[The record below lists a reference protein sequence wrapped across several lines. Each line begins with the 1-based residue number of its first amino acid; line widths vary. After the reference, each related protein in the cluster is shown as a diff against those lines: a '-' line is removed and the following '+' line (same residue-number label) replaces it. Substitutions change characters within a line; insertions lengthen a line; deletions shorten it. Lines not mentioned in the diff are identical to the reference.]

1 MLITRYE
8 FLSIIALPLGVGFML
23 QGGVGTATPV
33 APDPVSARVLD
44 VSFADD
50 VAPILDASCIKCHGG
65 LPDGESILE
74 AGLDLRTYESVM
86 KGSEFG
92 SVVEASNVD
101 DSLIFLMIEEGDMPE
116 EADPLSPD
124 DIETIKTWIAEG
136 AKNN

>member
-1 MLITRYE
+1 MLTRRYE
-8 FLSIIALPLGVGFML
+8 LLSIIALPLGVAFTL
-23 QGGVGTATPV
+23 QGGLETAAPI
-33 APDPVSARVLD
+33 APDPGSARVVD
-44 VSFADD
+44 VSFADE
-50 VAPILDASCIKCHGG
+50 VAPILDAHCIECHGG

-74 AGLDLRTYESVM
+74 AGLDLRTYEAVM

-92 SVVEASNVD
+92 SVVEPGDVD

-124 DIETIKTWIAEG
+124 DIQTISTWIAEG

>member
-8 FLSIIALPLGVGFML
+8 LLSIIALPLGVGFTL
-23 QGGVGTATPV
+23 QGGVGTVTPV
-33 APDPVSARVLD
+33 APAPVSARVLD
-44 VSFADD
+44 VSFAED
-50 VAPILDASCIKCHGG
+50 VAPILDANCIKCHGG

-74 AGLDLRTYESVM
+74 AGLDLRTYEAVM

-124 DIETIKTWIAEG
+124 DIETISTWIAEG

>member
-8 FLSIIALPLGVGFML
+8 LLSIIALPLGVGFTL
-23 QGGVGTATPV
+23 QGGAGPATRV
-33 APDPVSARVLD
+33 APDPVTARVLD

-50 VAPILDASCIKCHGG
+50 VAPILDANCVKCHGG
-65 LPDGESILE
+65 LPDGESVLE
-74 AGLDLRTYESVM
+74 AGLDLRTYEAVM
-86 KGSEFG
+86 TGSEFG
-92 SVVEASNVD
+92 SVVEPGNVD

-124 DIETIKTWIAEG
+124 DITTISTWIAEG

>member
-8 FLSIIALPLGVGFML
+8 FLSIIALPLGVGFTL
-23 QGGVGTATPV
+23 QGGVGTETPV

-44 VSFADD
+44 VSFSDD
-50 VAPILDASCIKCHGG
+50 VAPILDANCIKCHGG

>member
-1 MLITRYE
+1 MKRIFTILLT
-8 FLSIIALPLGVGFML
+8 IAWCL
-23 QGGVGTATPV
+23 PV
-33 APDPVSARVLD
+33 AKAEKD
-44 VSFADD
+44 SFDG
-50 VAPILDASCIKCHGG
+50 ILKPAFQQNCIKCHGG

>member
-1 MLITRYE
+1 MRRFTQMVLRIY
-8 FLSIIALPLGVGFML
+8 FLTLLLVCVAQAAADGKAVAALF
-23 QGGVGTATPV
+23 QQ
-33 APDPVSARVLD
+33 
-44 VSFADD
+44 
-50 VAPILDASCIKCHGG
+50 SCIKCHGG